1 MAIEGAF
8 QRPRFFKL
16 FVGNSSLPKGGV
28 ITAEGL
34 IVMTPSFFK
43 VTVYFIIIVI
53 FKFEWRPLATDAK
66 ISVIVTFRRGRY
78 KKSSVK
84 NDEFTVISEIKMT
97 EIERILNNGMVLW
110 NIIQF

>member
-1 MAIEGAF
+1 
-8 QRPRFFKL
+8 
-16 FVGNSSLPKGGV
+16 
-28 ITAEGL
+28 
-34 IVMTPSFFK
+34 MTPSFFK

-53 FKFEWRPLATDAK
+53 FKIEWRPLATDAK

-78 KKSSVK
+78 KLSVK
-84 NDEFTVISEIKMT
+84 NDEFTVISEIKMM